1 MSTPYFVLAI
11 SVGFSL
17 FLSLVG
23 SSHAKRA
30 PPD

>member
-11 SVGFSL
+11 SVGISL
-17 FLSLVG
+17 FLSLAG
-23 SSHAKRA
+23 PSHVNRA